1 MEEKGHYTSNRLHI
15 CCSCGNA
22 EKVEG
27 TGNQE
32 SVWQRKICVCFRM
45 GECVSTHVSVTGV
58 ELEAMLKNS
67 EDFPKDLSMRP
78 PRE

>member
-1 MEEKGHYTSNRLHI
+1 MFILIRSMEEKGYYTSNRLHI

-45 GECVSTHVSVTGV
+45 GECQSMMQEWSRRQC
-58 ELEAMLKNS
+58 LKTVKN
-67 EDFPKDLSMRP
+67 FPRTCQ
-78 PRE
+78 